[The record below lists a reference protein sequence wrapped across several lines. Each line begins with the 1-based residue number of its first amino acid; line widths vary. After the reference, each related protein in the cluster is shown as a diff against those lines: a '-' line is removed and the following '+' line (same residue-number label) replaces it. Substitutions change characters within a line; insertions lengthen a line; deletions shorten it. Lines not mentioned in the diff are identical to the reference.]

1 MAAFRSIGT
10 FLAIL
15 GLVAVPSWG
24 AEPQSLDRMLDPY
37 LKEFGLPALAA
48 AVFQNGSIVACG
60 AVGTRRAGM
69 QIPVTIN
76 DRFHI
81 GSDSKAFTSLL
92 AGQSL
97 LTGHSVETVG
107 KLKGPDPP

>member
-1 MAAFRSIGT
+1 MPAFKLIRT
-10 FLAIL
+10 FLAIIAL
-15 GLVAVPSWG
+15 AVVPISG
-24 AEPQSLDRMLDPY
+24 AEPQSLDRTLDRY

-60 AVGTRRAGM
+60 AVGIRRAGT

-92 AGQSL
+92 AGQF
-97 LTGHSVETVG
+97 VQEG
-107 KLKGPDPP
+107 KLRWTELRLMFFPN